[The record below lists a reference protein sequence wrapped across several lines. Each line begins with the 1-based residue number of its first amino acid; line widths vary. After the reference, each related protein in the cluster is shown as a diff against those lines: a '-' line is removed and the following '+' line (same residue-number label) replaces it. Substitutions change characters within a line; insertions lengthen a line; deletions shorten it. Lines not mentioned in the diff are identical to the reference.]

1 MKWPPPLRF
10 SIPGLIFGV
19 ALLLIGANY
28 GIQLN
33 NKLNRAADETSE
45 IAERQASRL
54 AGLALKA
61 ANTSDSTSLLNEFN
75 FLNEDMDLKYALVC
89 DPKNRIR
96 HSSVSEW
103 VARSI
108 NSTGADDASE
118 LVRRT
123 RRAKEAQTLTL
134 PSKDLVIAAWPV
146 LGVEGENL
154 PSVAIVERDL
164 SSLASAA
171 RRKAA
176 TDTGWT
182 ALLVF
187 GAGALL
193 WLGFSLL
200 LLPRARHAIAEAQTL
215 RDAAPP
221 LPPLDGDD
229 EFAQIS
235 AHLQAA
241 QDRLA
246 AQERAL
252 RGQVERNQ
260 RFVDSLPAAVLAC
273 RGDRIEAVNPAA
285 LRLLGATAPDQLI
298 GRSPFDILH
307 PDFHTSLRDALRV
320 MTTTGLTPPTME
332 QKIVA
337 LSGATMDVETG
348 ITAFQDEQGPA
359 FQLVWRD
366 LSERKSAE
374 AGREMLTRD
383 LNEKNKELEAIVY
396 VASHDLR
403 SPLLNVMGFSRQIS
417 GACHQLEN
425 IIGANGSMVK
435 VAELAPLVQESMPRA
450 LKFIE
455 QGVAK
460 MDALLSGFLR
470 YSRAGRVEIDLQ
482 TLDMNALLKNIVG
495 DMSYQLQQ
503 ARAEVRV
510 SDLPECRGDAMQIS
524 QVFTNLLDNALKYLE
539 PERACIIFVEGL
551 VENGRAIY
559 KVTDNGIGIA
569 PEHQA
574 RIFEIFHR
582 LHPAMHPGEGL
593 GLTIAQRII
602 QRHEGSISVSSQP
615 GVGSTFTVVLPAA

>member
-1 MKWPPPLRF
+1 MKWPPPLRY

-19 ALLLIGANY
+19 ALLLVAADY

-33 NKLNRAADETSE
+33 NKLNRATDEASE
-45 IAERQASRL
+45 MAERQASRL

-61 ANTSDSTSLLNEFN
+61 ANTNDNTSLLNEFN
-75 FLNEDMDLKYALVC
+75 FLNEDMDMKYAVVC

-96 HSSVSEW
+96 QSSVSEW
-103 VARSI
+103 QARNI
-108 NSTGADDASE
+108 NSTGADDASD

-123 RRAKEAQTLTL
+123 RKARDAMTLTL
-134 PSKDLVIAAWPV
+134 PSKDLVIAASPV
-146 LGVEGENL
+146 LGVEGENI

-176 TDTGWT
+176 TDTGAT
-182 ALLVF
+182 AVLVF
-187 GAGALL
+187 AAGGIL
-193 WLGFSLL
+193 WLGLSLL
-200 LLPRARHAIAEAQTL
+200 LLPRARHTLTEARNL
-215 RDAAPP
+215 RDATEPTPP
-221 LPPLDGDD
+221 LEGDD
-229 EFAQIS
+229 EFAHIS
-235 AHLQAA
+235 ATLQTAHEMLTA
-241 QDRLA
+241 QA
-246 AQERAL
+246 RAL
-252 RGQVERNQ
+252 RGLQERNQ
-260 RFVDSLPAAVLAC
+260 RFVDSLPASVLVC
-273 RGDRIEAVNPAA
+273 RGDRIESVNPAA
-285 LRLLGATAPDQLI
+285 LKLLGAASPDQLI

-307 PDFHTSLRDALRV
+307 PDFHAPMRDALRV
-320 MTTTGLTPPTME
+320 MTTSGINPQPVE
-332 QKIVA
+332 QKINTLAGTSV
-337 LSGATMDVETG
+337 DVESSITG
-348 ITAFQDEQGPA
+348 FQDEQGPA
-359 FQLVWRD
+359 YQLVWRD

-403 SPLLNVMGFSRQIS
+403 SPLLNVVGFSRQIS
-417 GACHQLEN
+417 GACHQLETILGSN
-425 IIGANGSMVK
+425 GATVK
-435 VAELAPLVQESMPRA
+435 VAELEPLVRDSMPRA

-503 ARAEVRV
+503 AGAEVRV

-524 QVFTNLLDNALKYLE
+524 QVFTNLLDNALKYRE
-539 PERACIIFVEGL
+539 AERGSIIFVEGL
-551 VENGRAIY
+551 VEGNRAIY

-593 GLTIAQRII
+593 GLTIAQRIV
-602 QRHEGSISVSSQP
+602 QRHEGSISVASQP
-615 GVGSTFTVVLPAA
+615 GVGSTFSVTLPAA